1 MSKDLKVIS
10 YKVFDIDVD
19 TDSHDEVKLDKMQSA
34 SLLRFIV
41 KLAYDTST
49 AKSTRIATFNKDSLC
64 LNVLSEFGKLST
76 STKNLEKIAKKLIKA
91 EKEQNKRSGHL
102 NPIKPG
108 NLIVAKFER
117 DSEIKIIVSKIEFE
131 GYLAKETFKE
141 QEGIPKEK
149 GLLKSCLLNVID
161 EKLQENITL
170 ADSNTNIATFWYQ
183 GFLDSTFIR
192 DNALNTQKAITSI
205 ESQIAFIK
213 EISKDDYLELKE
225 CIGAYF
231 LSNNNFDFDEL
242 KKKLTVDFKPKSDK
256 LNLDQLKAKLNK
268 LKDKNTFDGTFEIDK
283 SEVKKTV
290 KKTYKLDNEV
300 TVIAKSGTSNI
311 YKTTKDN
318 SNYIVI
324 KTDYTP
330 PDLKDIDLS

>member
-1 MSKDLKVIS
+1 MSKDLKVLS

-19 TDSHDEVKLDKMQSA
+19 TESHNEVKLDKMQSA

-49 AKSTRIATFNKDSLC
+49 AKSTRIAKFNKDSIC
-64 LNVLSEFGKLST
+64 LTVLSEFATLPT
-76 STKNLEKIAKKLIKA
+76 PTKNLEKLAKKLVKA
-91 EKEQNKRSGHL
+91 EIEQNKRSGHL

-108 NLIVAKFER
+108 NLIIAKFER

-131 GYLAKETFKE
+131 GYLAKETFNE

-149 GLLKSCLLNVID
+149 GLLKSCLLNVEEQKI
-161 EKLQENITL
+161 LENITL
-170 ADSNTNIATFWYQ
+170 ADSNSNISTFWYQ

-192 DNALNTQKAITSI
+192 DNTLNTQKAISSI
-205 ESQIAFIK
+205 ESQITFIK
-213 EISKDDYLELKE
+213 EISKEDYLDLKE

-231 LSNNNFDFDEL
+231 LSNNNFNFDEL
-242 KKKLTVDFKPKSDK
+242 NKKLTEEYTPKSKDVK
-256 LNLDQLKAKLNK
+256 LDVLKAKMTR
-268 LKDKNTFDGTFEIDK
+268 LKDQNTFDGTFEIDK
-283 SEVKKTV
+283 NEVKKTV

-311 YKTTKDN
+311 YKTTKDKA
-318 SNYIVI
+318 SYIVI

-330 PDLKDIDLS
+330 PDLKEIDLS